1 VTPAERT
8 LQRVNAATVEQTLA
22 CETGNCHRCRGT
34 VYSLTSTHG
43 RPCAHACHGADD
55 LAEAALE
62 RDHYH
67 GDLFASATGRS
78 EADGAV

>member
-8 LQRVNAATVEQTLA
+8 LQRAPTTTVDRTLA

-55 LAEAALE
+55 LTTEAALE
-62 RDHYH
+62 RDHNH
-67 GDLFASATGRS
+67 DDLLDFGYR
-78 EADGAV
+78 EE